1 MFFQNSSLL
10 NIINKAKTQE
20 EILKKTIIN
29 TDKAPAAIGPYSQG
43 VEVGNFLFTS
53 GQIPIDSETGKI
65 PQGIEKQ
72 TEKSLLNIKA
82 IVESAGAGMNDIIKT
97 TVFITDMKNFSAMNE
112 VYKSFFEDGTYPARS
127 CIEVSRLPRDVL
139 VEIEAVVN
147 LKR

>member
-29 TDKAPAAIGPYSQG
+29 TDKAPVAIGPYSQG

-97 TVFITDMKNFSAMNE
+97 TVFITDMNNFSAMNE
-112 VYKSFFEDGTYPARS
+112 VYKSFFEEGAYPARS
-127 CIEVSRLPRDVL
+127 CIEVSRLPKDVL